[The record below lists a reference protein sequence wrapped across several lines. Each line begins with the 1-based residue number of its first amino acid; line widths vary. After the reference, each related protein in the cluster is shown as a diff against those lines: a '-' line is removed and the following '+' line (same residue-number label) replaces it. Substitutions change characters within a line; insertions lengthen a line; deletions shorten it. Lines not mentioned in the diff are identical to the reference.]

1 MPLLK
6 ALQWLAPAALALHL
20 LLAAPLLLA
29 HAQPEGSL
37 PAHGSTVSGS
47 PNRIAVWF
55 DHPMRLTLFEVSGP
69 RGVVPLTQGPGRDAL
84 TRFETSPAAPL
95 GPGRYTV
102 RWRGLAADG
111 HVMADEIY
119 FNVR

>member
-1 MPLLK
+1 MSYLK
-6 ALQWLAPAALALHL
+6 CIARLALALHL
-20 LLAAPLLLA
+20 LLAAPQLWA
-29 HAQPEGSL
+29 HSQPEGSL
-37 PAHGSTVSGS
+37 PAHGSTISGS
-47 PNRIAVWF
+47 PNQIAVWF

-69 RGVVPLTQGPGRDAL
+69 RGVVPLSQGPGRAAL
-84 TRFETSPAAPL
+84 TRFETSPATPL

-119 FNVR
+119 FIVR

>member
-1 MPLLK
+1 MPCPKCVVRVVL
-6 ALQWLAPAALALHL
+6 ALQL
-20 LLAAPLLLA
+20 LLASPQLLA

-37 PAHGSTVSGS
+37 PAHGSTISGS

-69 RGVVPLTQGPGRDAL
+69 GGVVPLTQGPGRVAL
-84 TRFETSPAAPL
+84 TRFETGPATPL
-95 GPGRYTV
+95 VPGRYTV

-119 FNVR
+119 FIVR